1 MDSVQI
7 LAKVNTEEGVPDSWL
22 VFPLLRQQLILGL
35 FGWAFGAILGGGL
48 FALMAPIMIPHN
60 YLGGVTPAVVS
71 TILLAIVIYVCLGS
85 LWSLANDIRRLRRLS
100 QHLIVITPTDF
111 VKQEGEKIIHVP
123 LEHVKHVTARG
134 TPPVD
139 RSVETARQDARL
151 GGVGDGISGFFM
163 GRQMAETVKRGGSA
177 RKRMRTPTTLAF
189 IDERTDKEIIVV
201 TDKGYGDPYF
211 IAAHLK
217 EYARA
222 RIQNNVTIP
231 PSQDAGLSGPSSGL

>member
-1 MDSVQI
+1 MESAQI
-7 LAKVNTEEGVPDSWL
+7 LAKANVGEGVPDSWL
-22 VFPLLRQQLILGL
+22 VFPLIRQQLILGL

-60 YLGGVTPAVVS
+60 FQNGAFAAIVS
-71 TILLAIVIYVCLGS
+71 TILLAIVLYVCLGS
-85 LWSLANDIRRLRRLS
+85 LWSLIADIRRLSNIS
-100 QHLIVITPTDF
+100 QHLIVITPDDF
-111 VKQEGEKIIHVP
+111 VKQEGEKIVHVP
-123 LEHVKHVTARG
+123 LEHVRHVTARG

-139 RSVETARQDARL
+139 RSIESARQDARL
-151 GGVGDGISGFFM
+151 GNAGVGIASFIVGRRVAEAGERGSG
-163 GRQMAETVKRGGSA
+163 

-189 IDERTDKEIIVV
+189 IDERSDKEIIVV

-222 RIQNNVTIP
+222 KVRNNVM
-231 PSQDAGLSGPSSGL
+231 